1 SYSKKISK
9 LRITVYANPDATKR
23 DYSKALEQYKNL
35 IPSFG
40 RFVFNNGG
48 HKDLLKLEGTIP
60 INYKGS
66 SYNIPICVW
75 LMDTHPNTPPMCFVQ
90 PTPDMQIKVSMYVDH
105 NGKIYLPFL
114 HDWNPTT
121 SDILGLIQVMV
132 CAFGEYPPVFS
143 KRRVEQAHQ
152 THTPYPTQMPAYMP
166 MPGTSNT
173 VTPYP
178 QITSSVNPV
187 PPYPSFSYPM
197 GGAVAYP
204 PYPTT
209 QPAPASQSGNSGTI
223 TEEHIKAS
231 LLSAVQDKLKLK
243 LNEEYAQC
251 KAEFDI
257 LKQTSEELN
266 NGKAKITD
274 LISKLNREKE
284 DLDRN
289 IHILEDRQ
297 AELQKAITE
306 LEEQGD
312 IDVDEAV
319 TTTAPLYKQILNAY
333 AEEAALEDTIYYM
346 GEGLRRGV
354 IDLDVFLK
362 QVRSLSRKQF
372 MLRALMQK
380 CRQKA
385 GLAG

>member
-1 SYSKKISK
+1 MPSYSSK
-9 LRITVYANPDATKR
+9 YIYANPDVTKR
-23 DYSKALEQYKNL
+23 DYTRAVEQYKHL
-35 IPSFG
+35 TPSFG
-40 RFVFNNGG
+40 RFTFNDGRT
-48 HKDLLKLEGTIP
+48 KELLKLEGTVP
-60 INYKGS
+60 IKYKGS
-66 SYNIPICVW
+66 SYNIPICIW
-75 LMDTHPNTPPMCFVQ
+75 LMDTHPNVPPICFVV
-90 PTPDMQIKVSMYVDH
+90 PTPDMRIKISHHVDH
-105 NGKIYLPFL
+105 SGRIYLPYL
-114 HDWNPTT
+114 HDWNPAV
-121 SDILGLIQVMV
+121 SDILGLIHVMV
-132 CAFGEYPPVFS
+132 CVFGECPPVFS
-143 KRRVEQAHQ
+143 KLRTDPVQ
-152 THTPYPTQMPAYMP
+152 TPYPTRMPSYMP
-166 MPGTSNT
+166 MPGTSVVSPYPPMVPQMGQVNP

-178 QITSSVNPV
+178 TP
-187 PPYPSFSYPM
+187 
-197 GGAVAYP
+197 AYP
-204 PYPTT
+204 PMNTTPYPMYPLA
-209 QPAPASQSGNSGTI
+209 QPTPASQSGNSGTI

-251 KAEFDI
+251 KAEYDI

-266 NGKAKITD
+266 NGKSKLTD
-274 LISKLNREKE
+274 LLDKLSKEKVDIE
-284 DLDRN
+284 RN
-289 IHILEDRQ
+289 ITILKDRE

-306 LEEQGD
+306 LDEQGD

-385 GLAG
+385 GLIG